1 MKIKCKAAN
10 CVNQLWFEFIEVVP
24 TAQQKK
30 EEPVKV
36 QQTEKVREPE
46 LVGVSEK
53 IAAHNKRRMTN
64 DDYDDYNNI
73 PTDERFYKHP
83 IDKKLLKEMLTD
95 TDCKS
100 PNVSAYIKE
109 LNKLCDV
116 IFNKH
121 FSKYYTMKEDLE
133 GDAIVAVYNKRQYY
147 NPEKDAYNF
156 LYAIMRNEMTNKL
169 SKLNRISLI
178 DDYMP
183 FDNAIERRSTDDM
196 EDIPQNVLKWS
207 DYMVGDIDFNW
218 VRIPRKDVLELMVWL
233 KINER
238 GQHPKITPSYLKPTE
253 ENMNALYK
261 LLKLIVQ

>member
-1 MKIKCKAAN
+1 MIKSIRRKVSN
-10 CVNQLWFEFIEVVP
+10 CVNQLWFEFMEIVP
-24 TAQQKK
+24 SQQNEEPK
-30 EEPVKV
+30 EEP
-36 QQTEKVREPE
+36 QPKVRERE
-46 LVGVSEK
+46 LVGVCNESK
-53 IAAHNKRRMTN
+53 NHKQKAVVQ

-183 FDNAIERRSTDDM
+183 FDNAIERRSTEDM

>member
-1 MKIKCKAAN
+1 MIKSIRRKVSN
-10 CVNQLWFEFIEVVP
+10 CVNQMWFDFMEFIPSQQQEEHDSQPKVCEREMVEVCEKTKP
-24 TAQQKK
+24 QAHKQRA
-30 EEPVKV
+30 EV
-36 QQTEKVREPE
+36 Q
-46 LVGVSEK
+46 
-53 IAAHNKRRMTN
+53 

>member
-1 MKIKCKAAN
+1 MIKSIRRKVSN
-10 CVNQLWFEFIEVVP
+10 CVNQMWFDFMEFIPSQQKEEHDSQPKVCEREMAEVCEKTKPQAHKQRAEVQDDCDDYVVP
-24 TAQQKK
+24 QQ
-30 EEPVKV
+30 
-36 QQTEKVREPE
+36 
-46 LVGVSEK
+46 
-53 IAAHNKRRMTN
+53 
-64 DDYDDYNNI
+64 
-73 PTDERFYKHP
+73 DERFYKHP

-121 FSKYYTMKEDLE
+121 FSKYYTMKDDLE

>member
-1 MKIKCKAAN
+1 MIKSIRRKVSN
-10 CVNQLWFEFIEVVP
+10 CVNQMWFDFMEFIP
-24 TAQQKK
+24 SQQNEEPK
-30 EEPVKV
+30 EEP
-36 QQTEKVREPE
+36 QLKVRERE
-46 LVGVSEK
+46 LVGVCNESK
-53 IAAHNKRRMTN
+53 SHKQKAIVQ

-121 FSKYYTMKEDLE
+121 FSKYYTMKDDLE

-147 NPEKDAYNF
+147 NADKDAYNF
-156 LYAIMRNEMTNKL
+156 LYAIIRNEMTNKL

-183 FDNAIERRSTDDM
+183 FDNAAERRGTDDM

>member
-1 MKIKCKAAN
+1 M
-10 CVNQLWFEFIEVVP
+10 EFIPSQQQEEHDSQPKVCEREMVEVC
-24 TAQQKK
+24 
-30 EEPVKV
+30 EETKPQVCKQRAVV
-36 QQTEKVREPE
+36 Q
-46 LVGVSEK
+46 
-53 IAAHNKRRMTN
+53 
-64 DDYDDYNNI
+64 DDYDDYAA
-73 PTDERFYKHP
+73 PQQEERFYKHP

-95 TDCKS
+95 TDGTS
-100 PNVSAYIKE
+100 PNVSAYIRE

-133 GDAIVAVYNKRQYY
+133 GDAVLAVYNKRKYY

-169 SKLNRISLI
+169 SKLNRISLV

-183 FDNAIERRSTDDM
+183 YDNAIERRNEDDM
-196 EDIPQNVLKWS
+196 DDIPQNVLKWS

-233 KINER
+233 KLHER

>member
-1 MKIKCKAAN
+1 MRIKCKATN
-10 CVNQLWFEFIEVVP
+10 CINQLWFEFIGME
-24 TAQQKK
+24 QK
-30 EEPVKV
+30 EEPKEESVY
-36 QQTEKVREPE
+36 ERE
-46 LVGVSEK
+46 LVGVCDEPIIQNATRK
-53 IAAHNKRRMTN
+53 HRVTVK
-64 DDYDDYNNI
+64 DDYDDYV
-73 PTDERFYKHP
+73 PQQEERFYKHP
-83 IDKKLLKEMLTD
+83 IDKKLLKEMLID
-95 TDCKS
+95 TESKS
-100 PNVSAYIKE
+100 PNVSAYIRE

-133 GDAIVAVYNKRQYY
+133 GDAVLAVYNKRQYY

-169 SKLNRISLI
+169 SKLNRISLV

-183 FDNAIERRSTDDM
+183 YDNAIERRNEDDM

-233 KINER
+233 KLHER